1 MEKDN
6 DRGFKVITAFIKPG
20 FRLRFSP
27 TIIGAEN
34 IPKDGAV
41 VIAGNHKN
49 ISDQFLVFLAT
60 KRVVNYMAK
69 REYFDGALAPLFR
82 WAGCIPVNRDG
93 FDAAAVRSAIKILK
107 KGGAVGIFPEG
118 TRSKTGHMLPLL
130 GGASLLAL
138 KSGCDV
144 VPIYIE
150 GNYKPF
156 RRMKVHVGKP
166 IAMDDLRAGRMNKE
180 TCDELTRRMEAEFAQ
195 LSGGRSLPPAQ

>member
-1 MEKDN
+1 MGKDN

-69 REYFDGALAPLFR
+69 REYFDGALAPLFK

-93 FDAAAVRSAIKILK
+93 FDAAAVRRAIKILK
-107 KGGAVGIFPEG
+107 RGGAVIVPFAITGEYERKGGLKIVFGKAFSPADMSPEAA
-118 TRSKTGHMLPLL
+118 TEKLYNEVRDLL
-130 GGASLLAL
+130 TA
-138 KSGCDV
+138 
-144 VPIYIE
+144 
-150 GNYKPF
+150 
-156 RRMKVHVGKP
+156 R
-166 IAMDDLRAGRMNKE
+166 
-180 TCDELTRRMEAEFAQ
+180 
-195 LSGGRSLPPAQ
+195 

>member
-107 KGGAVGIFPEG
+107 KGRRRRNLPGGHAQQNGRALIAV
-118 TRSKTGHMLPLL
+118 
-130 GGASLLAL
+130 
-138 KSGCDV
+138 
-144 VPIYIE
+144 
-150 GNYKPF
+150 
-156 RRMKVHVGKP
+156 
-166 IAMDDLRAGRMNKE
+166 
-180 TCDELTRRMEAEFAQ
+180 
-195 LSGGRSLPPAQ
+195 

>member
-1 MEKDN
+1 MGKDN

-69 REYFDGALAPLFR
+69 REYFDGALAPLFK

-93 FDAAAVRSAIKILK
+93 FDAAAVRRAIKILK
-107 KGGAVGIFPEG
+107 
-118 TRSKTGHMLPLL
+118 
-130 GGASLLAL
+130 
-138 KSGCDV
+138 
-144 VPIYIE
+144 
-150 GNYKPF
+150 
-156 RRMKVHVGKP
+156 
-166 IAMDDLRAGRMNKE
+166 RA
-180 TCDELTRRMEAEFAQ
+180 A
-195 LSGGRSLPPAQ
+195 P

>member
-1 MEKDN
+1 MGKDN

-69 REYFDGALAPLFR
+69 REYFDGALAPLFKL
-82 WAGCIPVNRDG
+82 AGCIPVNRDG
-93 FDAAAVRSAIKILK
+93 FDAAAVRRAIKILK
-107 KGGAVGIFPEG
+107 RGGAVGIFPEG
-118 TRSKTGHMLPLL
+118 TRNKTDALLLPFKPGAVAIAQR
-130 GGASLLAL
+130 GGAVIVPFAITGEYERKGGLKIVFGKAFSPADMSPEAATEKLYNEVRDLLTA
-138 KSGCDV
+138 
-144 VPIYIE
+144 
-150 GNYKPF
+150 
-156 RRMKVHVGKP
+156 R
-166 IAMDDLRAGRMNKE
+166 
-180 TCDELTRRMEAEFAQ
+180 
-195 LSGGRSLPPAQ
+195 

>member
-1 MEKDN
+1 MGKDN

-118 TRSKTGHMLPLL
+118 TRNKTDALLLPFKP
-130 GGASLLAL
+130 GAVA
-138 KSGCDV
+138 
-144 VPIYIE
+144 
-150 GNYKPF
+150 
-156 RRMKVHVGKP
+156 
-166 IAMDDLRAGRMNKE
+166 IAQR
-180 TCDELTRRMEAEFAQ
+180 
-195 LSGGRSLPPAQ
+195 GGRRNSAVCDNRRVREKGRAENCFRQGFFAGGYESGSGDRKIVQ

>member
-1 MEKDN
+1 MGKDN

-69 REYFDGALAPLFR
+69 REYFDGALAPLFKL
-82 WAGCIPVNRDG
+82 AGCIPVNRDG
-93 FDAAAVRSAIKILK
+93 FDAAAVRRAIKILK
-107 KGGAVGIFPEG
+107 RGGAVGIFPEG
-118 TRSKTGHMLPLL
+118 TRNKTDALLLPFKPGAVAIAQR
-130 GGASLLAL
+130 GGAVIVPFAITGEYERKGGL
-138 KSGCDV
+138 KIV
-144 VPIYIE
+144 
-150 GNYKPF
+150 F
-156 RRMKVHVGKP
+156 GKAFSP
-166 IAMDDLRAGRMNKE
+166 ADMSPESNKKR
-180 TCDELTRRMEAEFAQ
+180 LF
-195 LSGGRSLPPAQ
+195 

>member
-1 MEKDN
+1 MGKDN

-82 WAGCIPVNRDG
+82 WAGCNE
-93 FDAAAVRSAIKILK
+93 AIQ
-107 KGGAVGIFPEG
+107 V
-118 TRSKTGHMLPLL
+118 LL
-130 GGASLLAL
+130 Q
-138 KSGCDV
+138 
-144 VPIYIE
+144 
-150 GNYKPF
+150 
-156 RRMKVHVGKP
+156 VH
-166 IAMDDLRAGRMNKE
+166 R
-180 TCDELTRRMEAEFAQ
+180 C
-195 LSGGRSLPPAQ
+195 

>member
-1 MEKDN
+1 MGKDN

-82 WAGCIPVNRDG
+82 WAGCIPVNRDKNSEKG
-93 FDAAAVRSAIKILK
+93 RRRRNLPGGHAQQNGRALIAV
-107 KGGAVGIFPEG
+107 
-118 TRSKTGHMLPLL
+118 
-130 GGASLLAL
+130 
-138 KSGCDV
+138 
-144 VPIYIE
+144 
-150 GNYKPF
+150 
-156 RRMKVHVGKP
+156 
-166 IAMDDLRAGRMNKE
+166 
-180 TCDELTRRMEAEFAQ
+180 
-195 LSGGRSLPPAQ
+195 

>member
-1 MEKDN
+1 MGKDN

-82 WAGCIPVNRDG
+82 WDNKIIPKM
-93 FDAAAVRSAIKILK
+93 DAMISTVLFTNLYIFFSA
-107 KGGAVGIFPEG
+107 
-118 TRSKTGHMLPLL
+118 TT
-130 GGASLLAL
+130 
-138 KSGCDV
+138 
-144 VPIYIE
+144 
-150 GNYKPF
+150 
-156 RRMKVHVGKP
+156 
-166 IAMDDLRAGRMNKE
+166 
-180 TCDELTRRMEAEFAQ
+180 
-195 LSGGRSLPPAQ
+195 LSFNLS

>member
-1 MEKDN
+1 MGKDN

-107 KGGAVGIFPEG
+107 KGGAVGI
-118 TRSKTGHMLPLL
+118 L
-130 GGASLLAL
+130 SL
-138 KSGCDV
+138 
-144 VPIYIE
+144 IHI
-150 GNYKPF
+150 
-156 RRMKVHVGKP
+156 
-166 IAMDDLRAGRMNKE
+166 
-180 TCDELTRRMEAEFAQ
+180 
-195 LSGGRSLPPAQ
+195 

>member
-1 MEKDN
+1 MGKDN

-107 KGGAVGIFPEG
+107 KGGAVIVPFAITGEYERKGGLKIVFGKAFSPADMSPEAA
-118 TRSKTGHMLPLL
+118 TEKLYNEVRDLL
-130 GGASLLAL
+130 TA
-138 KSGCDV
+138 
-144 VPIYIE
+144 
-150 GNYKPF
+150 
-156 RRMKVHVGKP
+156 R
-166 IAMDDLRAGRMNKE
+166 
-180 TCDELTRRMEAEFAQ
+180 
-195 LSGGRSLPPAQ
+195 

>member
-1 MEKDN
+1 MGKDN

-69 REYFDGALAPLFR
+69 REYFDGALAPLFK

-93 FDAAAVRSAIKILK
+93 FDAAAVRRAIKILK
-107 KGGAVGIFPEG
+107 
-118 TRSKTGHMLPLL
+118 R
-130 GGASLLAL
+130 GGASE
-138 KSGCDV
+138 SS
-144 VPIYIE
+144 
-150 GNYKPF
+150 
-156 RRMKVHVGKP
+156 RR
-166 IAMDDLRAGRMNKE
+166 ARATKRTRSYCRLSPAPLPLPKE
-180 TCDELTRRMEAEFAQ
+180 AA
-195 LSGGRSLPPAQ
+195 P

>member
-1 MEKDN
+1 MGKDN

-93 FDAAAVRSAIKILK
+93 FDAAAVRRAIKILK
-107 KGGAVGIFPEG
+107 RGGAVGIFPEG
-118 TRSKTGHMLPLL
+118 TRNKTDALYCRLSPAPLPL
-130 GGASLLAL
+130 
-138 KSGCDV
+138 
-144 VPIYIE
+144 P
-150 GNYKPF
+150 
-156 RRMKVHVGKP
+156 
-166 IAMDDLRAGRMNKE
+166 KE
-180 TCDELTRRMEAEFAQ
+180 AA
-195 LSGGRSLPPAQ
+195 P

>member
-1 MEKDN
+1 MGKDN

-69 REYFDGALAPLFR
+69 REYFDGALAPLFKL
-82 WAGCIPVNRDG
+82 AGCIPVNRDG
-93 FDAAAVRSAIKILK
+93 FDAAAVRRAIKILK
-107 KGGAVGIFPEG
+107 
-118 TRSKTGHMLPLL
+118 R
-130 GGASLLAL
+130 
-138 KSGCDV
+138 
-144 VPIYIE
+144 
-150 GNYKPF
+150 
-156 RRMKVHVGKP
+156 
-166 IAMDDLRAGRMNKE
+166 
-180 TCDELTRRMEAEFAQ
+180 
-195 LSGGRSLPPAQ
+195 GGRRRNLPGGHAQQNGRALIAV